1 MSLSEQIRQYLPL
14 LRRYARALTG
24 SQSHGDAIV
33 RMTLEAIVA
42 APNEFSSHYGTRVS
56 LYRYFHR
63 IWSSANLPDIDLDIE
78 EDPYVR
84 DAHRR
89 LSIATSSGRQVLLLN
104 ALEGF
109 TLSETA
115 VIMDCARDDV
125 EIWLRETIAEV
136 DRESRTSVLIIED
149 EPLIAMELERI
160 VTSLGHH
167 VSGIATTL
175 SDAVTAFARSD
186 ASLVLADIQLADGSS
201 GIDAVQEILAIAPVP
216 IVFITAYPE
225 QLLTGSRT
233 EPSFLIA
240 KPFHENSV
248 RAAISQSLY
257 FDTLLAA

>member
-1 MSLSEQIRQYLPL
+1 LSEQIRQYLPL
-14 LRRYARALTG
+14 LRRYARALCG

-33 RMTLEAIVA
+33 RMTLEAIIA
-42 APNEFSSHYGTRVS
+42 APNEFSSPHGVRVS
-56 LYRYFHR
+56 LYRYFHL
-63 IWSSANLPDIDLDIE
+63 IWGSATLPDIDIDAE
-78 EDPYVR
+78 QDPFMR

-89 LSIATSSGRQVLLLN
+89 LAMATSPGRQVLLLN

-115 VIMDCARDDV
+115 VIMNCERREV
-125 EIWLRETIAEV
+125 EQWLHETIADV

-167 VSGIATTL
+167 VSDVATTYD
-175 SDAVTAFARSD
+175 DAVHAFAHSD
-186 ASLVLADIQLADGSS
+186 ASLVLADVQLADGSS
-201 GIDAVQEILAIAPVP
+201 GIDAVQEILTIAPVP
-216 IVFITAYPE
+216 IIFITAYPE

-257 FDTLLAA
+257 FDTQLVA